1 LLTALAAALIA
12 QAPAPDPVLSDY
24 AATVVGRFSSA
35 AQHRRDPSYDEVE
48 ARVVRIWPERTD
60 ALWLYQE
67 QAIVNVPGLTR
78 EQALARPYF
87 QFVARVVPLGDG
99 SFRRDN
105 FRVREGA
112 RFAGARVAG
121 LQQSDL
127 MEASCHNRI
136 DRIGAGW
143 YLGRTESCANRYRG
157 AVFMESLSVSTPTTY
172 VNWDRGFDAQRRRIW
187 GPERGGYIFDRVA
200 HGVHPANQPSTSP

>member
-1 LLTALAAALIA
+1 MLTAFVAAFAV
-12 QAPAPDPVLSDY
+12 QAPAIDAALADY
-24 AATVVGRFSSA
+24 AATVTGRFSSA
-35 AQHRRDPSYDEVE
+35 AQHRRDPRYDEVE
-48 ARVVRIWPERTD
+48 ARIVRIWPERTD
-60 ALWLYQE
+60 GLWLYQE
-67 QAIVNVPGLTR
+67 QAIVNAPGLGR

-105 FRVREGA
+105 FRVREPA
-112 RFAGARVAG
+112 RFVGARVAG
-121 LQQSDL
+121 LQQADL

-136 DRIGAGW
+136 DRVGAGW

-157 AVFMESLSVSTPTTY
+157 AVFMESLSVSTPMTY

-187 GPERGGYIFDRVA
+187 GPEGGGYIFDRVA
-200 HGVHPANQPSTSP
+200 ESGHQANQPSTSR